1 MTIGDIVLLLV
12 FGAVCYF
19 VGRASMMHTIVK
31 AVMQESEL
39 DPTEPNEKLG
49 SLMVEKINNV
59 YYAYVGQKFA
69 GQSDTIDEL
78 VRNMKHVYKIE
89 SFKITHI
96 EGISKEESRKMAE
109 AIANTYNVK

>member
-12 FGAVCYF
+12 FGLVCYL

-31 AVMQESEL
+31 AVMQESE
-39 DPTEPNEKLG
+39 PTPDKTDEKLG

-59 YYAYVGQKFA
+59 YYAYVGEQFA
-69 GQSDTIDEL
+69 GQSDTLDEL
-78 VRNMKHVYKIE
+78 IRNMKHVYKIE

-96 EGISKEESRKMAE
+96 EGISREESQKMAE
-109 AIANTYNVK
+109 AIANTYNIK